1 MSDSEETNSLRIV
14 AALILG
20 IISGVI
26 VFFIIALVLGFIED
40 TSGIRTGISVNVA
53 ENIWSAVL
61 MFIFIIAGMAFFY
74 WKVKS
79 TPASKEEIED

>member
-1 MSDSEETNSLRIV
+1 MSDSEETNSLRVI

-20 IISGVI
+20 VITGVI

-40 TSGIRTGISVNVA
+40 TSGIRTGITVNVA

-61 MFIFIIAGMAFFY
+61 LFVFILAGMAFFY
-74 WKVKS
+74 WKVKT
-79 TPASKEEIED
+79 TPASKEEIAD

>member
-1 MSDSEETNSLRIV
+1 MSESEETNSLRIV

-26 VFFIIALVLGFIED
+26 AFFIIALVLGFIED
-40 TSGIRTGISVNVA
+40 TSGIKTGITVNVA

-74 WKVKS
+74 WKVKN

>member
-1 MSDSEETNSLRIV
+1 MSDSEETNPLRVI

-20 IISGVI
+20 VITGVI

-40 TSGIRTGISVNVA
+40 TSGIRTGITVNVA

-61 MFIFIIAGMAFFY
+61 LFVFIIAGMAFFY
-74 WKVKS
+74 WKVKN
-79 TPASKEEIED
+79 TPASKEEIAD